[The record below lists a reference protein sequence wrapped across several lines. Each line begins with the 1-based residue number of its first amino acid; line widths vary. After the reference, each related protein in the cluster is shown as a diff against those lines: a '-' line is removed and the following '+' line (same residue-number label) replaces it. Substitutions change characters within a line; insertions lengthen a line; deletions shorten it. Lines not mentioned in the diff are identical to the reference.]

1 MNHFYS
7 VAGQSLS
14 KLYEI
19 GNTKR
24 PFLNHCQP
32 RRQNGVKV
40 SRVNFER
47 SQFRQQS
54 DIPAPVYIDPDYT
67 NQGQG

>member
-1 MNHFYS
+1 MNYFYS
-7 VAGQSLS
+7 VAGRSLR

-19 GNTKR
+19 GNTKS
-24 PFLNHCQP
+24 PFRKHCQP

-40 SRVNFER
+40 SRVPYEQ
-47 SQFRQQS
+47 SQFRS
-54 DIPAPVYIDPDYT
+54 DIPAPVYKDPDYT